1 VRIGRSL
8 SLIVLIVALVASGL
22 ALASPAAA
30 KVDNVLVGASGI
42 QGVSLETFA
51 TGAIDPIAKGQDLR
65 LSRLHFDP
73 CTAITLHNT
82 GGAVLIYAESSGV
95 AYAYQGGESTP
106 DQPLDQGDSIV
117 AGAHDFLTIVNPM
130 IDPAYSVDLL
140 LLSVTEDDSFVD
152 VPVLEAVTFGKDAA
166 CDEVNEKGTVTP
178 TILAEGNAGVS
189 GSILY
194 IGSAFFYP
202 EATTENWDIIDQGTT
217 FNLLLLAGGM
227 GAAGPNSGRAA
238 WIGPGGVL
246 HDSYNEGPIG
256 TFPFV
261 NTGPSPVFGLVFGTV
276 MPNSAVFL
284 PLG

>member
-1 VRIGRSL
+1 MRLVRLACLLGLIIALGGANQLSPRSAQARVQN
-8 SLIVLIVALVASGL
+8 I
-22 ALASPAAA
+22 
-30 KVDNVLVGASGI
+30 LVGASGI
-42 QGVSLETFA
+42 KGVSLETFA
-51 TGAIDPIAKGQDLR
+51 TGAIDPITKGQNLR

-73 CTAITLHNT
+73 CTGITLHNT
-82 GGAVLIYAESSGV
+82 GGSVLIYGESSSV

-106 DQPLDQGDSIV
+106 DQPLEQGDSII
-117 AGAHDFLTIVNPM
+117 AGPSDFLTIVNPM

-140 LLSVTEDDSFVD
+140 LLSVTDDDSFVD
-152 VPVLEAVTFGKDAA
+152 VPVLDKVQFGNDAS
-166 CDEVNEKGTVTP
+166 CDEVNKKGTVTP

-202 EATTENWDIIDQGTT
+202 DATTENWGIVDEGTT

-227 GAAGPNSGRAA
+227 STAGPNSGRAA

-246 HDSYNEGPIG
+246 KDFYNEGPIES
-256 TFPFV
+256 FPFV